1 MDSDHHRKIELQSP
15 EDLRYL
21 IDNVSRRAR
30 EKIDL
35 NLPPSAAPEGEDALR
50 RRVEELVHEVS
61 KKTTSTSPI
70 GEAKRG
76 GERKKERIYRADIG
90 IEIVVARHN
99 STCNRSSSSPA
110 TASPSTAWTPAP
122 YPRSSAGRLKV
133 SSFFFRASRSP
144 STHAVGPIEFE
155 PYDRRLHSRV
165 QVLQSSLESSTLSLS
180 SLRREAP
187 AAAAD
192 AYVRRSNEQAAA
204 TTAAVAALNAA
215 ATGTADAAQPALL
228 DLKPL
233 ERQADVERAYGTG
246 LEELGALKSR
256 LPATA
261 ARLERAKDAAEYV
274 EKSR

>member
-50 RRVEELVHEVS
+50 RRVEELVHEYVQQ
-61 KKTTSTSPI
+61 I
-70 GEAKRG
+70 FEL
-76 GERKKERIYRADIG
+76 
-90 IEIVVARHN
+90 ARHSISIN
-99 STCNRSSSSPA
+99 GMD
-110 TASPSTAWTPAP
+110 ASA
-122 YPRSSAGRLKV
+122 V
-133 SSFFFRASRSP
+133 SEIFSRE
-144 STHAVGPIEFE
+144 TEEFE